1 MDLHHRHR
9 RHASR
14 GAAVAR
20 VTVVVGLA
28 AAAGFLIASDW
39 QGASSWLATSAPSD
53 CSAANMSAAPYPA
66 L

>member
-1 MDLHHRHR
+1 MDHNNRHR

-28 AAAGFLIASDW
+28 AVAGFLIAGDRL
-39 QGASSWLATSAPSD
+39 GASSWLATSAPAD